1 MNWKNM
7 RRTGERATS
16 GNFQRNR
23 DLSRFSHFTLIAGAM
38 TTVLTLLLIVLIGSA
53 LLGIRGYWS

>member
-1 MNWKNM
+1 MNGENM
-7 RRTGERATS
+7 RRTGSARLQVIS
-16 GNFQRNR
+16 KNCNP
-23 DLSRFSHFTLIAGAM
+23 SRFSHLTLIAGAM

>member
-1 MNWKNM
+1 MNGENM

-16 GNFQRNR
+16 DNSREIA
-23 DLSRFSHFTLIAGAM
+23 LPSRFSHFTLIAGAM